1 MKAGRR
7 KDFGHPSLPGLQDVD
22 LNFITLL
29 TILWSKRK
37 SMPEVAV
44 GNQA

>member
-7 KDFGHPSLPGLQDVD
+7 KDFGHPSLPGLQPH